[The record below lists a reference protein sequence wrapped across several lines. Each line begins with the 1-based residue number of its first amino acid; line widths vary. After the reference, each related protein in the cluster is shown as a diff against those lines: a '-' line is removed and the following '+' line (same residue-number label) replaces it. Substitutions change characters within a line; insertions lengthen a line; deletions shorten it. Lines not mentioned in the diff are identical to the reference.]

1 VREGIEDYL
10 ILRAV
15 ERMLT
20 DGRWQ
25 GEKAE
30 RARRVLERAKSLV
43 HIPNQGGLKSTAL
56 LPDPDEVLQVRQD
69 ALQLFAR

>member
-1 VREGIEDYL
+1 
-10 ILRAV
+10 
-15 ERMLT
+15 MLT

-43 HIPNQGGLKSTAL
+43 SIPNQGGLKSTAL
-56 LPDPDEVLQVRQD
+56 LPDPDEVCRVRQD